1 MKIARPSSLYFK
13 SNENGVLKLYANG
26 KLYCERPHK
35 KGQIFKINVPFNGD
49 YTHNEA
55 LDDAQFFKV
64 TPIEKDNRA
73 ISLPEPERNKKAY
86 IKSIF
91 FDNQKETPAR
101 IYTDLNTI
109 VVNHKFFNYPIEI
122 RFFILL
128 HEVGHFYYSTE
139 WKCDQFAAHHFLKIG
154 FNPSQAFESLAG
166 VLHETKQNG
175 TENTQNTDRIN
186 RIFNLLSK

>member
-1 MKIARPSSLYFK
+1 MKITRPSSIFFK
-13 SNENGVLKLYANG
+13 SVENGILKLYANG

-35 KGQIFKINVPFNGD
+35 KGQTFKINVPFGGQ
-49 YTHNEA
+49 YLHNEA
-55 LDDAQFFKV
+55 LDGAQFYKL
-64 TPIEKDNRA
+64 TPIQKDNRI

-91 FDNQKETPAR
+91 FDNQKDTPAR

-109 VVNHKFFNYPIEI
+109 VVNNKFFNYPIEV

-128 HEVGHFYYSTE
+128 HEVGHFYYKTE
-139 WKCDQFAAHHFLKIG
+139 WKCDQFAAHHYLKIG

-166 VLHETKQNG
+166 VLHETKQDG
-175 TENTQNTDRIN
+175 TENTQNTERIN
-186 RIFNLLSK
+186 RIYQLLSK